1 MTRNKQFFTKFLIF
15 ILLVVGINAALNA
28 VYDHWMYYF
37 RLARNQDKQFAVY
50 SDTLKYLM
58 LGNSHDRINP
68 AFLGNGFSYMTP
80 KESYIETY
88 YKLKYILEKTNKRPE
103 NIFLSIDPVNFSPR
117 AEKGVSFEGY
127 WKRYLN
133 YFELARE
140 NHDPSYIKNWFTG
153 NFCSYAGNYK
163 YAYMSLLFLN
173 VDLKKIKN
181 GYVPARNYKNFA
193 KEPDREALGFEIAN
207 AYLSSYARKSVLG
220 KCKYYCKI
228 LALCKQYKIHLLLLR
243 MPMTD
248 EYLKYARKMV
258 DIDKLDRDI
267 LNVTHAH
274 FDDFEVFDFR
284 NEFHG
289 KDNFFFNADHINP
302 IGVEIVS
309 MKIKEELQKK

>member
-1 MTRNKQFFTKFLIF
+1 
-15 ILLVVGINAALNA
+15 
-28 VYDHWMYYF
+28 
-37 RLARNQDKQFAVY
+37 
-50 SDTLKYLM
+50 
-58 LGNSHDRINP
+58 
-68 AFLGNGFSYMTP
+68 
-80 KESYIETY
+80 
-88 YKLKYILEKTNKRPE
+88 
-103 NIFLSIDPVNFSPR
+103 
-117 AEKGVSFEGY
+117 
-127 WKRYLN
+127 
-133 YFELARE
+133 
-140 NHDPSYIKNWFTG
+140 
-153 NFCSYAGNYK
+153 
-163 YAYMSLLFLN
+163 MSLLFLN

-181 GYVPARNYKNFA
+181 GYVPARNSKNFA

-267 LNVTHAH
+267 LNVTRAH